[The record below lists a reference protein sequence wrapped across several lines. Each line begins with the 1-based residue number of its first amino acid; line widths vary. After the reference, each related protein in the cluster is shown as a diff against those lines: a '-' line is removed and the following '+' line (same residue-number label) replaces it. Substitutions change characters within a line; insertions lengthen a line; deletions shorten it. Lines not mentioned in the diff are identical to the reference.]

1 MPGRATNLGNVVSL
15 LGAFVATAMVM
26 GLLAAGLLIPAVGA
40 TGSTANAGVKAFD
53 DLPSEFTTSP
63 LSQQSRIID
72 ANGKTIA
79 TPQEENRIIVRL
91 DQIAPI
97 MQKAQ
102 IAIEDDRFY
111 EHGGVDPRGIT
122 RAAVSN
128 LKGNDVQGASTLT
141 QQFVK
146 LTLQENALRNNDKQA
161 AEAAVEVSAAR
172 KIQEIKYAVTLE
184 KEMTKDQILQ
194 GYLNMA
200 YYGDRA
206 YGVEAA
212 AQHYFSVPASKLT
225 LSQAALLAGL
235 VQNPSKTDPVNN
247 GPEKAQARRDVV
259 LDRMYQLGIIKA
271 KDWKAAKA
279 IPVSKM
285 LKIKNPLSNCD
296 ASSEPYFCNYVMD
309 YLTDESNK
317 SLDALGKSG
326 PERLKNI
333 TQGGLTIQ
341 TTLDPDVQKEALK
354 DLTKRVPVGNKAMPK
369 DTKYDKSKAG
379 ISRYVGA
386 AATLIEPSTGKVIA
400 MVQNSKY
407 PRTAKERTAYGYT
420 QVNWNVGTKYGG
432 TTGFQYGSTAKMYA
446 VVRALETGTPVNGT
460 VPSKFASPTRPAV
473 YSPDEIGQCAPGGPY
488 PIENDYAV
496 GGQPLPFRKATSQSI
511 NTAFASLTFK
521 LGAKNVLSTM
531 TKMHLTDGNG
541 KQLPCYASSVL
552 GTADVTPIDLAS
564 SYAILANDG
573 KYCPPNPI
581 LSITNADKK
590 PVKLGATQCEQVID
604 KDVARGTTELLKGVL
619 KDGTAARSNLG
630 SRPAAGKTGTTDNH
644 VESWFVGYTAQRA
657 AAVWVGTPYSQ
668 KGMNGI
674 NLAGNWYKGVF
685 GGDIAAPIWKDII
698 SNASDG
704 LPDKDF
710 GEPSSKI
717 LNGDRVAVPYVGG
730 MSVGDATAKLKDAG
744 FSAQVVGQTNSS
756 WSRGLVVFTDPNG
769 TANRGSTIGLYTSTG
784 YVPAPQPRVTPK
796 STPKPKKTDDKPTP
810 TKSSTPKPKK
820 TPPPKK
826 N

>member
-91 DQIAPI
+91 DQVAPI

-212 AQHYFSVPASKLT
+212 AQHYFSVPASKLS

-235 VQNPSKTDPVNN
+235 VQNPSKTDPFNN
-247 GPEKAQARRDVV
+247 GPEKAQARRNVV

-285 LKIKNPLSNCD
+285 LKRKDPLSNCD

-309 YLTDESNK
+309 YLTDPANK
-317 SLDALGKSG
+317 ALDALGKSG

-341 TTLDPDVQKEALK
+341 TTLDPDVQRQALK
-354 DLTKRVPVGNKAMPK
+354 DLTKRVPTDNKALPRA
-369 DTKYDKSKAG
+369 TGDKSKQG
-379 ISRYVGA
+379 KSRMVGA
-386 AATLIEPSTGKVIA
+386 AATLVEPGTGKVLA

-407 PRTAKERTAYGYT
+407 PRTAKERTAYGFT
-420 QVNWNVGTKYGG
+420 QVNWNVGTNYGG
-432 TTGFQYGSTAKMYA
+432 TAGSQYGSTAKMFA
-446 VVRALETGTPVNGT
+446 IVRALETGTPVNGT
-460 VPSKFASPTRPAV
+460 VPSKFASTTQSA
-473 YSPDEIGQCAPGGPY
+473 IY
-488 PIENDYAV
+488 PLSEQGSSCKADSDWKVKNDYPV
-496 GGQPLPFRKATSQSI
+496 GGKPLPFRKATADSI

-521 LGAKNVLSTM
+521 LGTKTVLDTM
-531 TKMHLTDGNG
+531 TKMKVVDGNG
-541 KQLPCYASSVL
+541 KPMPCLPSAVL
-552 GTADVTPIDLAS
+552 GTGIVTPIDLAS

-590 PVKLGATQCEQVID
+590 PVKIGATQCQQVID

-619 KDGTAARSNLG
+619 KDGTARTSSLG
-630 SRPAAGKTGTTDNH
+630 SRPAAGKTGTTDEH
-644 VESWFVGYTAQRA
+644 VESWFVGYTPQRA
-657 AAVWVGTPYSQ
+657 AAVWVGTPESQ
-668 KGMNGI
+668 TPMNRI
-674 NLAGNWYKGVF
+674 TLAGQWYKGVF
-685 GGDIAAPIWKDII
+685 GGDIAAPIWKDIMTE
-698 SNASDG
+698 ASSG
-704 LPDKDF
+704 LPERDF

-717 LNGDRVAVPYVGG
+717 MNGDKVAVPYVGG
-730 MSVGDATAKLKDAG
+730 MSVGEATAKLKDAG
-744 FSAQVVGQTNSS
+744 FNAQVVGQTTSS
-756 WSRGLVVFTDPNG
+756 WSYGLVVFTDPSG

-784 YVPAPQPRVTPK
+784 YVPPPQPRSTPK
-796 STPKPKKTDDKPTP
+796 STPKPKATPTTKATPKPTP
-810 TKSSTPKPKK
+810 TTTKPKK
-820 TPPPKK
+820 KG
-826 N
+826 